1 MFSSKFEMAC
11 VILCSIIDIIKEKRK
26 ETEFYR
32 MSFCITD
39 LALKPSLSFSS
50 AFTDA
55 CAQYSVCLQGLFNF
69 IFLQSFFV
77 EIYCSLWDRVE
88 R

>member
-1 MFSSKFEMAC
+1 MAS
-11 VILCSIIDIIKEKRK
+11 VILCSIIVIIKETRK
-26 ETEFYR
+26 ESEFYR

-39 LALKPSLSFSS
+39 LALKPSCSFNS

-55 CAQYSVCLQGLFNF
+55 CAQYSVCSQRLFNF

>member
-1 MFSSKFEMAC
+1 MAS
-11 VILCSIIDIIKEKRK
+11 VILCSIIVIIKETRK
-26 ETEFYR
+26 ESEFYR

-39 LALKPSLSFSS
+39 LALKPSCSFIS

-55 CAQYSVCLQGLFNF
+55 CAQYSVCSQRLFNF